1 MKRRKRF
8 LSQLTAMKIGAY
20 TPQWLWR
27 PIGTIVLRGL
37 VADPPRH
44 VRQWKLNYEVVTGQ
58 VPDPA
63 TTRKAFASWLEN
75 LVLSLQIGHWSAAR
89 IRRKVIIEDPV
100 AWQNLVELSAA
111 GGLVVALPHM
121 GSWDLVGAYAGL
133 DGLPVT
139 SVAEALPDGQ
149 FEYFRALREKLGI
162 KIFSVKDHDVFAL
175 LRDDLDEGRLVCLV
189 ADRDFSRRGLPVH
202 WDLPGGRIDQTMPPG
217 PALLAQYGHHP
228 LMGAATWFDE
238 RRKLHLVLTGPI
250 QVGPHEEGLI
260 EASQWL
266 ADFFTDQIRAHPLD
280 WHMLQRFFK
289 GVSA

>member
-1 MKRRKRF
+1 MKRRKH
-8 LSQLTAMKIGAY
+8 LISQLTAMKIGAH

-27 PIGTIVLRGL
+27 PISAVVLRWL

-44 VRQWKLNYEVVTGQ
+44 VRQWQLNYEVVTGQ
-58 VPDPA
+58 APDRR
-63 TTRKAFASWLEN
+63 TTRKAFSSWLEN
-75 LVLSLQIGHWSAAR
+75 LVISLQLGHWSAAR
-89 IRRKVIIEDPV
+89 IRRKVIVEDPA
-100 AWQNLVELSAA
+100 AWQTLVDLSHR

-133 DGLPVT
+133 ISLPVT

-162 KIFSVKDHDVFAL
+162 KIFGANEHDVFGL
-175 LRDDLDEGRLVCLV
+175 LRDDLDAGRLISLV

-202 WDLPGGRIDQTMPPG
+202 WDLPGGRIEQTMPPG
-217 PALLAQYGHHP
+217 PALLAQHGHHP

-238 RRKLHLVLTGPI
+238 RRKVHLVLTGPL
-250 QVGPHEEGLI
+250 QVAPGEQGLI

-266 ADFFTDQIRAHPLD
+266 ADFFAEQIQAHPLD

-289 GVSA
+289 GVTA